1 MREEGTAGVDFG
13 ELDADGGADGV
24 DDFVFVEEVHFAL
37 RGMDVDV
44 HAVRVDVE
52 AQIGEGVA
60 AFGEEGGVGLIDC
73 FLDGGR
79 FDGAVVDEEKDRGLL
94 DVVIRVA
101 GPA

>member
-1 MREEGTAGVDFG
+1 MRQEGTAGVNFG
-13 ELDADGGADGV
+13 ELVTDGGADGV
-24 DDFVFVEEVHFAL
+24 DDLVFVEEVHFAL

-52 AQIGEGVA
+52 AQIGEGVTT
-60 AFGEEGGVGLIDC
+60 FGKEGGVGLIDC
-73 FLDGGR
+73 FLDRGG
-79 FDGAVVDEEKDRGLL
+79 FDGAVVDEEKEHSLF